1 MYIVNTAL
9 LSAVPEF
16 PVIIDGNSQLLLLT
30 VAYFGPLLRSTSS
43 QNSNDQREITYKR
56 FMGLNGHLSILS
68 IELTL

>member
-30 VAYFGPLLRSTSS
+30 VAYFGPLLRSTSL
-43 QNSNDQREITYKR
+43 QNSIDQR
-56 FMGLNGHLSILS
+56 NDN
-68 IELTL
+68 ELKLLTRGSWALTVT

>member
-43 QNSNDQREITYKR
+43 QNSIDQR
-56 FMGLNGHLSILS
+56 NDN
-68 IELTL
+68 ELKLLRGSWALTVT

>member
-16 PVIIDGNSQLLLLT
+16 PVIIDGNSQLLLFT

-43 QNSNDQREITYKR
+43 QNSIDQR
-56 FMGLNGHLSILS
+56 NDN
-68 IELTL
+68 ELKLLTRGSWALTVT